1 MSTWFDQSNNAN
13 KLRQSY
19 LKGFLDISGGGIL
32 VRSDNSLNFYKSD
45 SAATPN
51 FALDATKLRV
61 PNITATAGGRKKNAA
76 VTNYLPVDASAI
88 TGDFVDISSSQLSYL
103 HGLSENVQATIDEFH
118 AYKTA
123 QSSSATIAEL
133 TSGNASITN
142 DATIGGRLFVGG
154 DAGFGGSVSI
164 SKELYVGGNVVVGGD
179 QTVNMDLYVKG
190 NTHLDGDVWVGKEL
204 RVVNANLFVQKNITA
219 SGEIISTG
227 NTYVKKDISVAGE
240 TDLCGN
246 LRVAGD
252 ASFNKNLSVYGTI
265 FCDKIVIGTDV
276 SDNGTMHIG
285 QKLTAGNDVE
295 VAGIL
300 TVGGDASFNSKLYAA
315 GAATL
320 GNTLSVT
327 GAATLS
333 STLGV
338 TGAATL
344 SSTLG
349 VTGATTLSSTL
360 GVTGATTLSSTL
372 GVTGAA
378 TLGNTLSVTGAA
390 TLSSTLG
397 VTGATT
403 LSDTLGVTG
412 AATLSSTLGVT
423 GATTLSSTLGV
434 TGDATLSNKLL
445 LSGDASMNSKLFVS
459 GDASMNSKLNV
470 GQEATVGL
478 LQTGRIIIE
487 DNYSN
492 NANVPNTIRTTSGN
506 IRIAPAQ
513 NTDWTVITSNLQV
526 DGSINFTGAMVRTD
540 TIVKVTEAFDVSNS
554 GTRTALVVS
563 QYAPSQNIASFD
575 RGDET
580 DPVFTVGR
588 DNCAGINIAGGS
600 LSALWNFD
608 VSGATRISK
617 ALQVNGDVEFTKEL
631 SVAGNIAVSKALSVT
646 KAVTIGE
653 TLDVT
658 GAATFNATSTFVGN
672 VLLNSHLKMD
682 ASKFIDQVGVET
694 W

>member
-164 SKELYVGGNVVVGGD
+164 SQELYVGGNVVIGGD
-179 QTVNMDLYVKG
+179 QVVNMDLYVKG

-240 TDLCGN
+240 SDLCGN

-320 GNTLSVT
+320 GNTLS
-327 GAATLS
+327 
-333 STLGV
+333 
-338 TGAATL
+338 
-344 SSTLG
+344 
-349 VTGATTLSSTL
+349 
-360 GVTGATTLSSTL
+360 
-372 GVTGAA
+372 
-378 TLGNTLSVTGAA
+378 
-390 TLSSTLG
+390 
-397 VTGATT
+397 
-403 LSDTLGVTG
+403 VTG